1 MINRYVGRPR
11 YDRGP
16 TVFQT
21 VAMTTSA
28 NGPYKLIIGT
38 AIKVFDI
45 SFLSDSN
52 RGINSG
58 KIALK
63 PLN

>member
-1 MINRYVGRPR
+1 MINRYAGRPR

-38 AIKVFDI
+38 AYESDI
-45 SFLSDSN
+45 F
-52 RGINSG
+52 
-58 KIALK
+58 
-63 PLN
+63 